1 MNMEN
6 KHTGPQFDN
15 FGNKVEA
22 KAQSVVE
29 AGWDPAPPGPLLNK
43 YIKVFRDTEAL
54 LEKQMRLIRDIEMDL
69 QMDYDI
75 YTHVGYNELSDLQAK
90 VKRLTRSAANDAM
103 SLKQAYK

>member
-1 MNMEN
+1 MNIPN
-6 KHTGPQFDN
+6 KKTGAQFDN

-22 KAQSVVE
+22 KSQSVVE

-69 QMDYDI
+69 QIDYDI
-75 YTHVGYNELSDLQAK
+75 YTHVGYDELSELQAK

-103 SLKQAYK
+103 SQKRAHK